1 MAVKSAPRKLLAA
14 AAGFATMNVFCS
26 PIACN
31 LPIRELNPNH
41 GGRTGAEAN
50 VVSDTNTVRD
60 ASNDAGIPDAKKD

>member
-31 LPIRELNPNH
+31 LPIREWNPDA
-41 GGRTGAEAN
+41 GRIDEAGVVSDAN
-50 VVSDTNTVRD
+50 VVSDGST
-60 ASNDAGIPDAKKD
+60 DAGAPDARKD